1 MEVRTNML
9 QLEEKVLD
17 RCFTSSYVHDYEPK
31 KVKDLAIFKE
41 RR

>member
-17 RCFTSSYVHDYEPK
+17 RCFTSSWYIWLWTQVQ
-31 KVKDLAIFKE
+31 DLAIFKE